1 MTLLENIKKDIA
13 VYVEAISKVI
23 NADVEVM
30 TKNLIR
36 IAGTG
41 ILKEKVGLSMENDS
55 HSYKNAMKT
64 GKISIISNPKIDV
77 LCQDCPSRAAC
88 KETLDVS
95 APIFFNSE
103 IVGVIGLICFT
114 EEQRESFLMKKDSYI
129 GFLEQISRSISSRI
143 YQENEKLI
151 AENNSELLLNI
162 IDRIPDAIL
171 ITNENNKVE
180 MINKAGLKIFRN
192 INPNSKVEV
201 SNHTSVSDKKEFSL
215 KYNDKSLEV
224 IGDIVEFSNN
234 IKNLKNLYI
243 FQDSG
248 KFRTYLQ
255 QINNNFSKNFIFS
268 SPEMRMIY
276 SKVHKVAKTT
286 TTVFITGESGTGKEI
301 IANMIHSNSDRSEKP
316 FIAVNCGAI
325 PESLIESEFFG
336 YVKGAFTGA
345 NPNGKIGFFEQ
356 ADGGT
361 IFLDEI
367 GDMPLSLQVK
377 LLRVLQEK
385 KVSPI
390 GSTKSKAIDI
400 RVIAA
405 TNKDPEELVKE
416 NKFRD
421 DLYYRLNVFP
431 IDIPPLR
438 DRKKDIEDLA
448 NFFIGKYSQMFNIQ
462 GAELSSEVI
471 DFFQSYSWPGNIREL
486 KNICEYIVNVID
498 ERERVILLKHLP
510 QKLFKPLLL
519 RENKTLAEL
528 EKEAIENLIKK
539 YGTSS
544 KGKEKIAKVLDI
556 GIATLYRKFKLYDL

>member
-1 MTLLENIKKDIA
+1 MKLLENIKKDIA

-30 TKNLIR
+30 TKDLIR

-64 GKISIISNPKIDV
+64 GKLSIISNPRNDI
-77 LCQDCPSRAAC
+77 LCQDCPSRNTC

-95 APIFFNSE
+95 TPIFFNSE

-114 EEQRESFLMKKDSYI
+114 EEQRESFLMKKESYI
-129 GFLEQISRSISSRI
+129 SFLEQISRSISSRI

-180 MINKAGLKIFRN
+180 MINKAGLKIFKN
-192 INPNSKVEV
+192 INPTSKVEV

-268 SPEMRMIY
+268 SPEMRTIY
-276 SKVHKVAKTT
+276 SKVHRVAKTT

-301 IANMIHSNSDRSEKP
+301 IANMIHSSSDRSEKP

-390 GSTKSKAIDI
+390 GSTKSKSIDI

-405 TNKDPEELVKE
+405 TNKDPEQLVKE

-448 NFFIGKYSQMFNIQ
+448 NFFINKYSQMFNIQ
-462 GAELSSEVI
+462 GIELSSEVI
-471 DFFQSYSWPGNIREL
+471 DFFQSYSWSGNIREL

-498 ERERVILLKHLP
+498 EREKVVLLKHLP
-510 QKLFKPLLL
+510 QKLFKPLQLK
-519 RENKTLAEL
+519 ETKTLAEL

-556 GIATLYRKFKLYDL
+556 GIATLYRKIKLYNL

>member
-77 LCQDCPSRAAC
+77 LCQDCPSRATC

-367 GDMPLSLQVK
+367 WDMPLSLQVK

>member
-1 MTLLENIKKDIA
+1 MKLLENIKKDIA

-30 TKNLIR
+30 TKDLIR

-64 GKISIISNPKIDV
+64 GKLSIISNPRNDI
-77 LCQDCPSRAAC
+77 LCQDCPSRNTC

-95 APIFFNSE
+95 TPIFFNSE

-114 EEQRESFLMKKDSYI
+114 EEQRESFLMKKESYI
-129 GFLEQISRSISSRI
+129 SFLEQISRSISSRI

-180 MINKAGLKIFRN
+180 MINKAGLKIFKN
-192 INPNSKVEV
+192 INPTSKVEV

>member
-1 MTLLENIKKDIA
+1 MKLLENIKKDIA

-30 TKNLIR
+30 TKDLIR

-64 GKISIISNPKIDV
+64 GKLSIISNPRNDI
-77 LCQDCPSRAAC
+77 LCQDCPSRNTC

-95 APIFFNSE
+95 TPIFFNSE

-114 EEQRESFLMKKDSYI
+114 EEQRESFLMKKESYI
-129 GFLEQISRSISSRI
+129 SFLEQISRSISSRI

-180 MINKAGLKIFRN
+180 MINKAGLKIFKN
-192 INPNSKVEV
+192 INPTSKVEV

-301 IANMIHSNSDRSEKP
+301 IANMIHSNSDRSDKP

-405 TNKDPEELVKE
+405 TNKDPEELIKE

-438 DRKKDIEDLA
+438 DRKKDIEDLV

-556 GIATLYRKFKLYDL
+556 GIATLYRKIKLYNL

>member
-1 MTLLENIKKDIA
+1 MKLLENIKKDIA

-30 TKNLIR
+30 TKDLIR

-64 GKISIISNPKIDV
+64 GKLSIISNPRNDI
-77 LCQDCPSRAAC
+77 LCQDCPSRNTC

-95 APIFFNSE
+95 TPIFFNSE

-114 EEQRESFLMKKDSYI
+114 EEQRESFLMKKESYI
-129 GFLEQISRSISSRI
+129 SFLEQISRSISSRI

-180 MINKAGLKIFRN
+180 MINKAGLKIFKN
-192 INPNSKVEV
+192 INPTSKVEV

-301 IANMIHSNSDRSEKP
+301 IANMIHSNSDRSDKP
-316 FIAVNCGAI
+316 FIAINCGAI

-345 NPNGKIGFFEQ
+345 NPNGKMGFFEQ

-448 NFFIGKYSQMFNIQ
+448 NFFINKYSQMFNIQ
-462 GAELSSEVI
+462 GVELSSEVI

-498 ERERVILLKHLP
+498 ERERIILLKHLP

-556 GIATLYRKFKLYDL
+556 GIATLYRKFKLYNL

>member
-1 MTLLENIKKDIA
+1 MKLLENIKKDIA

-30 TKNLIR
+30 TKDLIR

-64 GKISIISNPKIDV
+64 GKLSIISNPRNDI
-77 LCQDCPSRAAC
+77 LCQDCPSRNTC

-95 APIFFNSE
+95 TPIFFNSE

-114 EEQRESFLMKKDSYI
+114 EEQRESFLMKKESYI
-129 GFLEQISRSISSRI
+129 SFLEQISRSISSRI

-180 MINKAGLKIFRN
+180 MINKAGLKIFKN
-192 INPNSKVEV
+192 INPTSKVEV

-268 SPEMRMIY
+268 SPEMRTIY
-276 SKVHKVAKTT
+276 SKVHRVAKTT

-301 IANMIHSNSDRSEKP
+301 IANMIHSNSDRSDKP

-390 GSTKSKAIDI
+390 GSTKSKDIDI
-400 RVIAA
+400 RVVAA

-448 NFFIGKYSQMFNIQ
+448 NFFINKYSQMFNIQ
-462 GAELSSEVI
+462 GVELSSEVI

-556 GIATLYRKFKLYDL
+556 GIATLYRKFKLYNL